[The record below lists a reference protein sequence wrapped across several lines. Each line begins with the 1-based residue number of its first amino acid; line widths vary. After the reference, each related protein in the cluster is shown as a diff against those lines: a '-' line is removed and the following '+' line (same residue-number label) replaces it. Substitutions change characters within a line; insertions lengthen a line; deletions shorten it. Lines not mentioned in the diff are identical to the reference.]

1 LSQAPASTPAT
12 ADTAP
17 RATRIAA
24 FVAVGLTTAVAD
36 RLGAWGFPNE
46 LGDAALSLT
55 GAVIAAAFLRY
66 GLPAAL
72 VVLPTLVLA
81 RVGPFWLIEGNAAH
95 RQVGWQLTLALAHT
109 LSPLIAAIG
118 LARGGDLQTPQRRTR
133 TRLAITAVVSASVA
147 ALCVVPLSSPAV
159 RASAG
164 PMPSWVAAFQLGV
177 SEAVGLLLLL
187 PIALRVFVDPPDA
200 PTSAPTP
207 LQALAPLGAA
217 VAFSAVSLAAPP
229 AVTTPLAALF
239 VLPVAWAGARGPV
252 WRATLAGAA
261 VAAILLPAGALGL
274 GPLAGQPST
283 AIAAWLAVLG
293 VVAVTAGSGREGHA
307 AQAVDTASARPPQRA
322 GVDVAR
328 AWARGGA
335 EHGLTRQGDAV
346 TAADDGL
353 LQSLPTGAMLIRRVG
368 ASMRVTLNPEA
379 RRLLEVGEARDI
391 DLDQLYRLLH
401 LDPAHA
407 AFDLPYAPPGAST
420 PVSRRITALRDDE
433 TMRVYDLIGS
443 PSGDADLWLI
453 NDVTDRIAA
462 EERFRVLFEQSA
474 DPHLLLDVDHIADA
488 NAAGRLVL
496 GGSADA
502 PLYQR
507 SFLDFAVRHREQPEV
522 TRERLRDRI
531 DRALREG
538 SLCFEMR
545 IRSAQGFAVPVEV
558 TLSPVQ
564 LGHRRLVLATLRD
577 LTRRKRQEAELR
589 TAKEQAEAGLRAR
602 SEFLAT
608 MSHEIRTPL
617 NGVIG
622 LTQILSTTQLDDE
635 QRDHLGTLQLCAESL
650 LSLLNDVLDF
660 SKLEAGRMTVEPV
673 PIVPTAPADEVV
685 AMLRPRARERQIT
698 LRTEVS
704 PDVPASVRA
713 DPAHL
718 RQILL
723 NLVGNSVKFT
733 ERGEVVIRVTWVA
746 PDRLGFEVQDTGIGM
761 DEETIQRVF
770 QPFVQADN
778 STTRRY
784 GGTGLGLAITRRLS
798 ELLGGHLEIRSE
810 VGVGTRVTL
819 HVPAAAAEDPTQPA
833 TASAEAPVHY
843 AGRVLIA
850 EDNPINQTVA
860 RTMLQR
866 LGLQVEIAHDG
877 LQAVSLATQAPFD
890 LVLMDCQM
898 PNLDGFEATRQLR
911 ERGVTAPIVALTAS
925 VMDDDRQQCFDA
937 GMSAHLA
944 KPLTLATL
952 RRVLDTWLPDA
963 PPSEPPAA
971 AS

>member
-1 LSQAPASTPAT
+1 LPNAPASTPTT
-12 ADTAP
+12 ADGAPSAARTAV
-17 RATRIAA
+17 
-24 FVAVGLTTAVAD
+24 FVALGLTTALAD
-36 RLGAWGFPNE
+36 RLGAWWLPNE
-46 LGDAALSLT
+46 IGDTALSLT
-55 GAVIAAAFLRY
+55 GAVIAKAFLRY
-66 GLPAAL
+66 GLPAVL

-81 RVGPFWLIEGNAAH
+81 RVGPFWLVEGTAAH

-109 LSPLIAAIG
+109 VAPLIAAIG
-118 LARGGDLQTPQRRTR
+118 LARGGDLQQPQRRTR
-133 TRLAITAVVSASVA
+133 TQLALTAAAAAAVA
-147 ALCVVPLSSPAV
+147 ALCVAPVGSPGVTSTAAAGGAV
-159 RASAG
+159 Q
-164 PMPSWVAAFQLGV
+164 PWVAAFQLWIA
-177 SEAVGLLLLL
+177 EAVGLILLL
-187 PIALRVFVDPPDA
+187 PPALQRFVDPRRD
-200 PTSAPTP
+200 PTT
-207 LQALAPLGAA
+207 LRALAPLGAA
-217 VAFSAVSLAAPP
+217 IALSLASLLVPP
-229 AVTTPLAALF
+229 AVTTPLAMLF
-239 VLPVAWAGARGPV
+239 VVPVAWAGTRGPL
-252 WRATLAGAA
+252 WRATLTGAA
-261 VAAILLPAGALGL
+261 VALILLPAGTGGL
-274 GPLAGQPST
+274 GPLAGQAST
-283 AIAAWLAVLG
+283 SIAAWLAVLG
-293 VVAVTAGSGREGHA
+293 VVALSSGSGRPDDTPA
-307 AQAVDTASARPPQRA
+307 ATARPPQSA
-322 GVDVAR
+322 SPEVAR
-328 AWARGGA
+328 AWARRGD

-346 TAADDGL
+346 SSADDGL

-379 RRLLEVGEARDI
+379 RRLLEVGPARHI
-391 DLDQLYRLLH
+391 ELEQLYRLLH
-401 LDPAHA
+401 LDPSHA
-407 AFDLPYAPPGAST
+407 AFDLPYAPPGESV

-474 DPHLLLDVDHIADA
+474 DPHLLLDVEHIADA

-496 GGSADA
+496 GGSVDA

-522 TRERLRDRI
+522 TRDRLRDRI

-635 QRDHLGTLQLCAESL
+635 QRSHLGTLQLCAESL

-673 PIVPTAPADEVV
+673 ALAPTAPADEVV
-685 AMLRPRARERQIT
+685 AMLRPRARERQLT
-698 LRTEVS
+698 LRTEVG
-704 PDVPASVRA
+704 PGVPARVLT

-733 ERGEVVIRVTWVA
+733 ERGEVVIRVSWTA
-746 PDRLGFEVQDTGIGM
+746 PDRLGFEVADTGIGM
-761 DEETIQRVF
+761 DDETIQRVF

-784 GGTGLGLAITRRLS
+784 GGTGLGLAITRRLT
-798 ELLGGHLEIRSE
+798 ELLGGHLEIHSE

-819 HVPAAAAEDPTQPA
+819 HIPAAL
-833 TASAEAPVHY
+833 AEAPAPLPADAPPAPAQY
-843 AGRVLIA
+843 EGRVLIA

-877 LQAVSLATQAPFD
+877 QQAVSAATQSRFD

-911 ERGVTAPIVALTAS
+911 QRGVTTPIVALTAS
-925 VMDDDRQQCFDA
+925 VMDDERQQCLDA

-944 KPLTLATL
+944 KPLTLTTL
-952 RRVLDTWLPDA
+952 RRVLDTWLGADA
-963 PPSEPPAA
+963 PVA
-971 AS
+971 ASP